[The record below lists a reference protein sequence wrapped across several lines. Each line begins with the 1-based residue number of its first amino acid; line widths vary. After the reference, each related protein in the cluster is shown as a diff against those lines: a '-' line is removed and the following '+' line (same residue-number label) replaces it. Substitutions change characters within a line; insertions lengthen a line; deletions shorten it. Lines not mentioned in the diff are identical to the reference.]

1 MFGLI
6 TKQMLLLLVGG
17 FALAGCATSWERST
31 TANATGCAPEEIKVA
46 SESGAFDAIRM
57 WNATCRGK
65 TFRCVFVGGDKGGC
79 YQT

>member
-1 MFGLI
+1 MLKLI
-6 TKQMLLLLVGG
+6 KIQRLFLLVSA